1 MKQLFTLAALVTFCS
16 LAFAQTNQPK
26 YIAEALKLYESGKYF
41 EAMPKLEAAYNKMTN
56 KGKSITEKGSMAYK
70 LADCYRKM
78 EQYDKAA
85 QWYGSSIEL
94 KYYDVEPKVYYYHGE
109 MLRMNGELKKAKESY
124 TNYKNKRGKESTINI
139 DGLISTCSEQADVHD
154 KESKY
159 DVKAEDKLNAKEFD
173 MAPFISEKKEAQ
185 IYFGTQREGV
195 INPQRDP
202 ITGEKFMD
210 IWMADFDAKGDFV
223 SAKSIDNN
231 NIINTKDNEGT
242 AIMDKK
248 GKTLYFT
255 RCPSQPKKNLGCELW
270 MADKNGDEWE
280 NVHEINLKEAI
291 KKQIHKMEQDTT
303 FKSEEE
309 VSVGH
314 PCITAD
320 GMMLI
325 FASNMPGGQGGKD
338 LWYIKFD
345 KKSKMWDT
353 DTVYNMGPTI
363 NTAGNELFPSLSSDD
378 SLFFF
383 ASDGH
388 PGIGGLDI
396 FKSIIQGS
404 KSSPDKT
411 WGKPE
416 NMYKPINS
424 PANDYALTI
433 RKDLKSGYFTS
444 ERSNPKNRT
453 YSPDIYSFTTPP
465 VNYDL
470 QVMVYEMGNKGKK
483 IEGAKVTVM
492 EKGGQSWEGLTNDGK
507 KGTKQGFTDKW
518 ADRKSDKSHP
528 RYINGGF
535 DYEIK
540 AAKARYFPMV
550 KPATITTKG
559 PDGIGVLEQSKSFV
573 VEIQLIPIELRTPEI
588 RYALDKWTFIND
600 NTIKSNDSLQFLV
613 NLLKDNP
620 DIIIELY
627 SHTDARD
634 TEIHNQ
640 ALSENRAKAVYN
652 YLVGVDP
659 KNACRV
665 IPFGKGESEPAKY
678 IDDKGVEQVL
688 TEDYINQFKADKVKF
703 EALHQLNRRTTVK
716 IVMQP
721 GTDLPKIFDYNAPCT
736 PDPNYFKY
744 TDPLPR

>member
-1 MKQLFTLAALVTFCS
+1 MKHIFSLVLCFSIFLVTH
-16 LAFAQTNQPK
+16 AQSTQPK

-56 KGKSITEKGSMAYK
+56 KGKSITEKGSMAFK

-78 EQYDKAA
+78 EQFDKAA

-94 KYYDVEPKVYYYHGE
+94 KYYDVNPKVYYYHGE
-109 MLRMNGELKKAKESY
+109 MLRMNGEFKKAKESY
-124 TNYKNKRGKESTINI
+124 TNYKNKRGKDLTINVE
-139 DGLISTCSEQADVHD
+139 GLINTCSENADVHL
-154 KESKY
+154 KSSKFE
-159 DVKAEDKLNAKEFD
+159 VKMEDKLNTKEFD

-210 IWMADFDAKGDFV
+210 IWVADFDAKGDFV

-255 RCPSQPKKNLGCELW
+255 RCPSMPKMNLGCEIW
-270 MADKNGDEWE
+270 SADKAGDEWE
-280 NVHEINLKEAI
+280 NVHEINLKSAL
-291 KKQIHKMEQDTT
+291 KNQINKVETDST
-303 FKSEEE
+303 FKSAEEI
-309 VSVGH
+309 SVGH
-314 PCITAD
+314 PCITSD

-325 FASNMPGGQGGKD
+325 FASNMPGGLGGKD

-345 KKSKMWDT
+345 KKTKTWDT
-353 DTVYNMGPTI
+353 MVVYNMGPSI
-363 NTAGNELFPSLSSDD
+363 NTAGNELFPSLSFDD

-396 FKSIIQGS
+396 FKATIQT
-404 KSSPDKT
+404 PKT
-411 WGKPE
+411 QTEKQWGKIE
-416 NMYKPINS
+416 NMLKPINS
-424 PANDYALTI
+424 TSNDYALCI
-433 RKDLKSGYFTS
+433 KKDLRSGYFTS

-453 YSPDIYSFTTPP
+453 YTPDIYSFTTPP

-470 QVMVYEMGNKGKK
+470 TVLVYEIGNKDKK
-483 IEGAKVTVM
+483 IPGARVTVV
-492 EKGGQSWEGLTNDGK
+492 EKEGTSTWEGLTGEKDAK
-507 KGTKQGFTDKW
+507 KGITEKW
-518 ADRKSDKSHP
+518 ADRKGDKNKP

-535 DYEIK
+535 TYEIK
-540 AAKARYFPMV
+540 ASKSRYFPMN
-550 KPATITTKG
+550 KPAIISTKG

-588 RYALDKWTFIND
+588 RYHLDKWTFVND
-600 NTIKSNDSLQFLV
+600 NTINSNDSLQFLV

-620 DIIIELY
+620 EIVIELY

-652 YLVGVDP
+652 YLVGIDP

-665 IPFGKGESEPAKY
+665 IPFGKGESEPAK
-678 IDDKGVEQVL
+678 INVNGVEQAL
-688 TEDYINQFKADKVKF
+688 TEDYINQFKANKTEF
-703 EALHQLNRRTTVK
+703 ERLHQLNRRTTVK
-716 IVMQP
+716 IVMEP
-721 GTDLPKIFDYNAPCT
+721 GTDIPKTFDAKAPCT
-736 PDPNYFKY
+736 PNPSYFTY
-744 TDPLPR
+744 IDPLPR

>member
-1 MKQLFTLAALVTFCS
+1 MKHIFSIVLCFSIFLVIN
-16 LAFAQTNQPK
+16 AQSTQPK

-41 EAMPKLEAAYNKMTN
+41 DAMPKLEAAYNKMTN
-56 KGKSITEKGSMAYK
+56 KGKSITEKGSMAFK

-94 KYYDVEPKVYYYHGE
+94 KYYDVEPKVYYFHGE

-124 TNYKNKRGKESTINI
+124 TNYKNKRGKDLSINI

-159 DVKAEDKLNAKEFD
+159 DVKAEEKLNAKEFD

-195 INPQRDP
+195 LNPERDP

-210 IWMADFDAKGDFV
+210 IWVADFDAKGDFV
-223 SAKSIDNN
+223 GAKSIDNN
-231 NIINTKDNEGT
+231 NVINTKDNEGT
-242 AIMDKK
+242 AIMERK

-255 RCPSQPKKNLGCELW
+255 RCPSMPKKNLGCEIW
-270 MADKNGDEWE
+270 SADKNGEEWE
-280 NVHEINLKEAI
+280 NVHEINLKGAL
-291 KKQIHKMEQDTT
+291 KNQINKVENDTT
-303 FKSEEE
+303 FKSPEEI
-309 VSVGH
+309 SIGH
-314 PCITAD
+314 PCITSD
-320 GMMLI
+320 GSMLI
-325 FASNMPGGQGGKD
+325 FASNMPGGEGGKD

-345 KKSKMWDT
+345 KKTKTWDT
-353 DTVYNMGPTI
+353 SEVFNMGKNI

-396 FKSIIQGS
+396 FKSVIQS
-404 KSSPDKT
+404 AKNTPVKA

-416 NMYKPINS
+416 NMLKPINS

-433 RKDLKSGYFTS
+433 RKDLRSGYFTS

-453 YSPDIYSFTTPP
+453 YTPDIYSFTTPP

-470 QVMVYEMGNKGKK
+470 TVMVYELGNKSKK
-483 IEGAKVTVM
+483 IDGARVTVV
-492 EKGGQSWEGLTNDGK
+492 EKNGSTWEGLTSDGK
-507 KGTKQGFTDKW
+507 KGPKPGFTEKW
-518 ADRKSDKSHP
+518 AERKGDKAKP

-559 PDGIGVLEQSKSFV
+559 VDGIGVLEQSKSFV

-588 RYALDKWTFIND
+588 RYHLDKWTFVND
-600 NTIKSNDSLQFLV
+600 DVIKSNDSLQFLV

-640 ALSENRAKAVYN
+640 ALSDNRAKAVYN

-665 IPFGKGESEPAKY
+665 IPFGKGESEPAK
-678 IDDKGVEQVL
+678 INVNGVEQVL
-688 TEDYINQFKADKVKF
+688 TEDYINQFKANKAEF
-703 EALHQLNRRTTVK
+703 ERLHQLNRRTTVK
-716 IVMQP
+716 IVMEP
-721 GTDLPKIFDYNAPCT
+721 GTDIPKTFDAKAPCT
-736 PDPNYFKY
+736 PNPNYFTY